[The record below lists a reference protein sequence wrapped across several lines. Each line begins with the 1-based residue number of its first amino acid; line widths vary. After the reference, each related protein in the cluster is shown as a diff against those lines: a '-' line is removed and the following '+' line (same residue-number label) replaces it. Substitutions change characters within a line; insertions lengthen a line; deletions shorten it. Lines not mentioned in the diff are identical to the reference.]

1 MLDVTNFFDS
11 LTHDDEFLERVLK
24 ERGLLFKGYKKD
36 ELDLGE
42 DNVKKARRKLFFSLT
57 ACLVL
62 LLSGSLFFYFVDGE
76 SLSAV
81 DSFYFSVAAMS
92 GVGYGDIVPT
102 TDEGKIFAI
111 VWIGLGTFSLFR
123 AVGSIMNV
131 ALEAQIRSW
140 EKRRER
146 ADEIDFEVMAEDDR
160 VAEADAF
167 ETNNVVMQDLANLT
181 DESLQELAMK
191 QKFALWRF
199 EERGKVKPKTIIS
212 LAEEFDGVEDVSALQ
227 I

>member
-1 MLDVTNFFDS
+1 ML
-11 LTHDDEFLERVLK
+11 
-24 ERGLLFKGYKKD
+24 
-36 ELDLGE
+36 
-42 DNVKKARRKLFFSLT
+42 RKLDESCFFSLT